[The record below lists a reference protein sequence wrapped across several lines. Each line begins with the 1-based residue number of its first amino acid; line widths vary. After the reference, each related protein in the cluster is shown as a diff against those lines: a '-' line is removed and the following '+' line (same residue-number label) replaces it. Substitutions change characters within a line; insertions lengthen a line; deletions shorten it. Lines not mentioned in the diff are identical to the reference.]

1 MTAPKSKAAWLAAV
15 RNTRLGRHVP
25 HFDVIA
31 ATDWLQRPGDCLT
44 RIQRRFPGA
53 QLAVRSSKHNE
64 TAGLPGQAGRFRSF
78 GPVDADSRAALRR
91 AIKSVLQSYGD
102 LHEAD
107 AVMLQVWVDNTT
119 ATIGVTSADSTPYC
133 GTATLSYYVGESTSA
148 ITAGWTNV
156 QRFWLTTNTPP
167 SKLWPIAVRR
177 AFVLLARL
185 EATLK
190 RTALEL
196 EIAVDARGRLRL
208 LQVTPS
214 TRNLAQPSARIASA
228 LQEKRWA
235 QAEREFEK
243 RTLAR
248 DGELGRK
255 PLFGLMPDWN
265 TAELLGEHPRPLA
278 ASLFED
284 LIANKIWRQ
293 ARINLGYRR
302 SAVHPLLGFIAGRPY
317 VDVRASLN
325 SLIPDGTSDA
335 TSRLVIEASINKLR
349 QQPELHDRFESEL
362 FPTCMG
368 FANEGALQ
376 LSAAGLSKAEQRAWS
391 AAMLTMEPD
400 WQQFSAQAH
409 AFDGTATLVQTVVNE
424 TGNETANAADLL
436 RALGL
441 IRGYLALSFA
451 MHARLAFVARFQ
463 LASLVSAGALSQKR
477 LDHIL
482 GCVSVV
488 NSTDGL
494 TARDI
499 GALRPA
505 TFDIR
510 VQPVGSTL
518 ISANS
523 ASATSAALA
532 TPRVRFTTHEHRAVA
547 TLLKQLTLNVDAN
560 AWLDMALRRIEL
572 RELGKYRLSIALSTC
587 LSALTSWGQRR
598 DLSVDELSFLRL
610 KKISDKCDPDDLR
623 HIIARNSKRYDDE
636 GSIKMP
642 LLVAN
647 RADIRANTEPALRPT
662 FLGRGRLSGA
672 LCVID
677 RHTGA
682 AQIAPGSVVLI
693 RAADPGFDWIFAYP
707 FAALVTCYGGPH
719 SHMAVRCA
727 ELNVPCVLGCG
738 ETVHTALSVAT
749 GATIDFELGHL
760 AVNA

>member
-1 MTAPKSKAAWLAAV
+1 MTAPQSKAAWLAAV

-167 SKLWPIAVRR
+167 SKLWPSAVRR

-302 SAVHPLLGFIAGRPY
+302 SAVQPLLGFIAGRPY

-335 TSRLVIEASINKLR
+335 TSRLVIEGSINKLR
-349 QQPELHDRFESEL
+349 QKPELHDRVESDL

-409 AFDGTATLVQTVVNE
+409 AFDGTAELVQTVVNE
-424 TGNETANAADLL
+424 TCNETANAADLL
-436 RALGL
+436 RALGF

-463 LASLVSAGALSQKR
+463 LASLVTAGALSQQR
-477 LDHIL
+477 LDKIL
-482 GCVSVV
+482 SCISVI
-488 NSTDGL
+488 NSMDGL
-494 TARDI
+494 NARNA
-499 GALRPA
+499 GVLRPA

-510 VQPVGSTL
+510 VQPIGS
-518 ISANS
+518 IFVNENS
-523 ASATSAALA
+523 TDAKLA
-532 TPRVRFTTHEHRAVA
+532 CPPLTTREYRAVTA
-547 TLLKQLTLNVDAN
+547 LLRPLMLNTDAD
-560 AWLDMALRRIEL
+560 AWLDMALWRIEL
-572 RELGKYRLSIALSTC
+572 REFAKYRLSLAVSRW